1 MRREPLWS
9 GSIWVMANKEELLR
23 KIPSVAKILE
33 TEGVKELLTQSPKEL
48 ILFLLRGELEN
59 LRRGIEEGK
68 VQEISLEKILSNVK
82 KNASP
87 SLRRAIQGLGVILHT
102 GLGRAPI
109 PKVAQNALM
118 AVTENFC
125 NLEID
130 EKGRRGSRYQHIEK
144 LLQILTGAESGMIVN
159 NNAGATLLVLN
170 TLAKGREVI
179 VSRGELI
186 EIGGAFRLPDV
197 MAQSGAKLVEVGT
210 TNRTHLRD
218 YREAINPNTALI
230 LKVHKSNYEIIGFT
244 KEVALKELISLGKE
258 FNLPVIHDLGSGALI
273 DLSRYG
279 LPKEP
284 VVKESIKEG
293 ADLCLFSGDK
303 LLGGP
308 QAGVI
313 VGKKELIDR
322 IKKNPLT
329 RALRCDKMTF
339 AVMEATLRLFLDEER
354 LKREHPVLSLLT
366 QKIEEI
372 ERKVKE
378 VKRVLKNLPGVESE
392 IIDTFSL
399 VGGGSLALAK
409 LPSKGLAIR
418 PKKFSAEKLADL
430 LRQEPIPIFGRIED
444 ERYILDFRTIR
455 KDEVKIVKETLL
467 RILS

>member
-1 MRREPLWS
+1 MN
-9 GSIWVMANKEELLR
+9 NKTKLLR
-23 KIPSVAKILE
+23 QIPSVDQLLKTEVMKEILA
-33 TEGVKELLTQSPKEL
+33 QSPREL
-48 ILFLLRGELEN
+48 ALFFLREEIEN

-68 VQEISLEKILSNVK
+68 IGEISPEEIFARLK
-82 KNASP
+82 KNLFP

-109 PKVAQNALM
+109 PKVAQSALM
-118 AVTENFC
+118 TITENFC

-130 EKGRRGSRYQHIEK
+130 EKGRRGSRYRHIER
-144 LLQILTGAESGMIVN
+144 LLQLLTGAESGMMVN

-170 TLAKGREVI
+170 TLAKGKEVI

-197 MAQSGAKLVEVGT
+197 MAESGAKLVEVGT
-210 TNRTHLRD
+210 TNRTHLQD
-218 YREAINPNTALI
+218 YQRAINPNTALI

-244 KEVALKELISLGKE
+244 KEVALKELIQLGKE

-284 VVKESIKEG
+284 VVKDSIKEG
-293 ADLCLFSGDK
+293 AALCLFSGDK
-303 LLGGP
+303 LLSGP

-313 VGKKELIDR
+313 VGKKVLIDQ

-339 AVMEATLRLFLDEER
+339 AVMEATLRLFLDEEK
-354 LKREHPVLSLLT
+354 LKKEHPVLNLLT
-366 QKIEEI
+366 REIKEI
-372 ERKVKE
+372 EREVKE
-378 VKRVLKNLPGVESE
+378 VNRALKNLPHLETE
-392 IIDTFSL
+392 IIDTISV
-399 VGGGSLALAK
+399 VGGGSLPLAK

-418 PKKFSAEKLADL
+418 SKRFSAEKLANL
-430 LRQEPIPIFGRIED
+430 LREEPIPIFGRVAD

-455 KDEVKIVKETLL
+455 RDEVKIVKETLI